1 MSSATPR
8 SAWETLGMGLRA
20 HFKVH
25 FAVCGDNGFQLACRL
40 VERIALAELRVIFT
54 ASGSLSLAPEH
65 HGRRIDVSAIRCRE
79 TSMFN
84 RDLEVSVIARAGI
97 CSGGQQ
103 ASPPPGSRVHH
114 RDAG

>member
-1 MSSATPR
+1 
-8 SAWETLGMGLRA
+8 MGLRA